1 MLFST
6 ASNNSAVRTSGL
18 VVVNSV
24 FFEESTRSIVAY
36 CADNTR
42 RLCRIDNCET
52 IDLARV
58 LYRDIKAL
66 VGKSA
71 FFHAAGGNDPRKWF
85 FAVEGAPVYDDAPDT
100 VFGMAVKEPD
110 TIGDLIRDK
119 LAAEAYQ
126 DKEYQE
132 AEAAYYKDVAEEEA
146 YVEEQRKFQR
156 QHDESVVTNAMA
168 EVVVLQATFESMKGA
183 AMVSASS
190 WHELGMDMIEQM
202 SILQAQEIYSLSDMI
217 SDDVNEIIKIHAS
230 YAV

>member
-1 MLFST
+1 MLFTT
-6 ASNNSAVRTSGL
+6 ASNSAVRTSGL

-71 FFHAAGGNDPRKWF
+71 FFYAAGGNDPRKWF
-85 FAVEGAPVYDDAPDT
+85 FAVEGAPVYDDAPET
-100 VFGMAVKEPD
+100 IFGMTVEEPA

-132 AEAAYYKDVAEEEA
+132 AVAAYHEDVEMEA
-146 YVEEQRKFQR
+146 YVEEQREFQR
-156 QHDESVVTNAMA
+156 QHDEWVVTNAMA
-168 EVVVLQATFESMKGA
+168 EVVVLQATFKSMKGA
-183 AMVSASS
+183 AEVSASS

-202 SILQAQEIYSLSDMI
+202 NILQAQEIYSLSDMI
-217 SDDVNEIIKIHAS
+217 SDDVNEIIKMIHAA
-230 YAV
+230 YDA